1 MKKRLEKSPYEGQ
14 GVQQVSR
21 DEIFRYDLETFLTI
35 LLSGN
40 ICKERTEDM
49 RDWLEK
55 ETNGNKD
62 ELRHI
67 YERIDTEWLRF
78 TGGKDKKP
86 YPTLEKSLVIF
97 YCYIDMS
104 LDGFDD
110 PEAKRR
116 MEQAVMDDDLQG
128 VIKEWMQ
135 SRYRPCKVL
144 KGIIEKMLAAA

>member
-1 MKKRLEKSPYEGQ
+1 MFKQFKKSPYEGQ
-14 GVQQVSR
+14 GVDQISR

-40 ICKERTEDM
+40 ISKERTEDM

-55 ETNGNKD
+55 GNKD

-78 TGGKDKKP
+78 TDGKDKNP
-86 YPTLEKSLVIF
+86 YPTLETSLVIF
-97 YCYIDMS
+97 YCYMDMS

-128 VIKEWMQ
+128 VIKEWRQ
-135 SRYRPCKVL
+135 SRYRPFKVL
-144 KGIIEKMLAAA
+144 KGIIEEMLAAA

>member
-55 ETNGNKD
+55 RPTATRMNSDTFMNASTRNG
-62 ELRHI
+62 
-67 YERIDTEWLRF
+67 
-78 TGGKDKKP
+78 
-86 YPTLEKSLVIF
+86 S
-97 YCYIDMS
+97 
-104 LDGFDD
+104 
-110 PEAKRR
+110 
-116 MEQAVMDDDLQG
+116 DLQ
-128 VIKEWMQ
+128 V
-135 SRYRPCKVL
+135 
-144 KGIIEKMLAAA
+144 EKTKIRTLH

>member
-1 MKKRLEKSPYEGQ
+1 MFKQFKKSPYEGQ
-14 GVQQVSR
+14 GVDQISR

-40 ICKERTEDM
+40 ISKERTEDM
-49 RDWLEK
+49 RDWLE
-55 ETNGNKD
+55 NGNKD

-78 TGGKDKKP
+78 TDGKDKNP
-86 YPTLEKSLVIF
+86 YPTLETSLVIF
-97 YCYIDMS
+97 YCYMDMS

-128 VIKEWMQ
+128 VIKEWRQ
-135 SRYRPCKVL
+135 SRYRPFKVL
-144 KGIIEKMLAAA
+144 KGIIEEMLAAA